1 MVYTVILV
9 ILFLFYLFFMISI
22 TVKLYRI
29 ASKFGISFY
38 NSLSDTSSS
47 FYNNN
52 RTSLTLHRKI
62 SNYFLPLEIIRSLS
76 FLFFLFLFREIIFNL
91 RIDFIYFLLFIFCHI
106 FIFFF
111 SYKLFLLEINVLK
124 NDTSHIKY
132 SSYIDIDTQYDVL
145 MKKEFN
151 VKKYRFIILKK
162 FFVRYFYILFLFIFF
177 IIFYILSKH
186 FMLDSHIIFLLFIVS
201 FCLLIVVGI
210 VAVFLFE
217 LVENLAKFPKK
228 LSFDEYFLYINN
240 YKIENDS
247 IDSIEIYDIKNL
259 YNSRVRYMRVNSF
272 DCSYIVF
279 FDIMVDNEVNY
290 IDFDNL
296 VLSFE
301 KKYSYK
307 TKFFSS
313 FRNDD

>member
-1 MVYTVILV
+1 
-9 ILFLFYLFFMISI
+9 
-22 TVKLYRI
+22 
-29 ASKFGISFY
+29 
-38 NSLSDTSSS
+38 
-47 FYNNN
+47 
-52 RTSLTLHRKI
+52 
-62 SNYFLPLEIIRSLS
+62 
-76 FLFFLFLFREIIFNL
+76 
-91 RIDFIYFLLFIFCHI
+91 
-106 FIFFF
+106 
-111 SYKLFLLEINVLK
+111 
-124 NDTSHIKY
+124 
-132 SSYIDIDTQYDVL
+132 
-145 MKKEFN
+145 
-151 VKKYRFIILKK
+151 
-162 FFVRYFYILFLFIFF
+162 
-177 IIFYILSKH
+177 
-186 FMLDSHIIFLLFIVS
+186 MLDSHIIFLLFIVS

-240 YKIENDS
+240 YKIENDC